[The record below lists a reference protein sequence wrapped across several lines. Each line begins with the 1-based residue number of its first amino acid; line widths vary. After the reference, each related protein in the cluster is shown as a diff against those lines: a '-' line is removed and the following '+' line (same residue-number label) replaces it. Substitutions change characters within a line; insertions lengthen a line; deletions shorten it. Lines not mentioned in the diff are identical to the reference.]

1 MIYRICKF
9 ACQEGENSLITVVE
23 LCSFHS
29 VFNDSLVKYLNI
41 APSFKDKYEVKI
53 IYLEDEYKKFIDEN
67 NIKPS
72 NKITRQVSYVRFG
85 KWVNKKFHFNKNKDI
100 INIQFANPHVLYLIP
115 FLKKNFLKI
124 FLSFWGSD
132 LFRQKKAVF
141 SIMQPLFG
149 MCNSI
154 TFETEEMVNY
164 FKKNVSTKY
173 NTKLRIV
180 GHGSTVIENIK
191 NISSEYVEVFRN
203 KWGIPSD
210 KKNIVIG
217 YNGFRAQQHIRA
229 IESIY
234 RTQINPNDIL
244 IILPWTYGN
253 EDVAYRAEVEA
264 SLSGKFQYLFIDKFL
279 TDDEVSALRVVTD
292 ILIQIQTTD
301 ALSSSM
307 LETLYAGNQVITGS
321 WLPYESAINEG
332 ITLNLVDDPKDVGEK
347 LKEILNAN
355 VNQEQIKRNKDIVYD
370 ILSWESGIKNWISLY
385 ID

>member
-1 MIYRICKF
+1 M
-9 ACQEGENSLITVVE
+9 ITVVE

-29 VFNDSLVKYLNI
+29 VYNDSLVKYLNI
-41 APSFKDKYEVKI
+41 APGFKDKYEVKI

-85 KWVNKKFHFNKNKDI
+85 KWINKKFHFNKNKDI
-100 INIQFANPHVLYLIP
+100 VNIQFANPHALYLIP

-132 LFRQKKAVF
+132 LFRQKKAVL
-141 SIMQPLFG
+141 SIMQPLFSI
-149 MCNSI
+149 CNSI
-154 TFETEEMVNY
+154 TFETEEMVSF

-191 NISSEYVEVFRN
+191 NISSECVEVFRN

-234 RTQINPNDIL
+234 RAQINPNDIL

-321 WLPYESAINEG
+321 WLPYESAINDG
-332 ITLNLVDDPKDVGEK
+332 VTLNLVDEPKDVGEK

-355 VNQEQIKRNKDIVYD
+355 VNQEQIKRNKEIIYD
-370 ILSWESGIKNWISLY
+370 ILSWESGIRNWISLY